1 MIDYSNS
8 KLLVE
13 SDKISSGSVTWKSPS
28 NLAIVKYWGKH
39 GIQLPRNP
47 SISMTLN
54 NAYTL
59 TKVSYEPRENHED
72 LFDISFSFHGEE
84 KPGFAKKIAV
94 YFEKLLP
101 VYPFLKQLKWNIE
114 SENSFPH
121 SAGIASSAS
130 SMSALALC
138 LCTIEDEL
146 FGTLS
151 DDLLFDRKA
160 SYLSRLGSGS
170 ASRSIFPHWSVWGA
184 SQAVNG
190 SNDEFAIPYAHEV
203 HDVFKGFHD
212 DILIVSKDEK
222 SVSSTAGHQLMENN
236 AFAAPRYEQAN
247 RRLQDLLLAMMKGD
261 VEIFGKIAEDEALT
275 LHALMMASNPSYL
288 LMHPNS
294 LEIINRV
301 RAYRE
306 ETNNPVYFSL
316 DAGPNIHLLY
326 PEDIVHEVRP
336 FIEEQLVDLCVDNF
350 WIKDWCG
357 EGPEQL

>member
-1 MIDYSNS
+1 MIDYANS

-13 SDKISSGSVTWKSPS
+13 SDKIQPGSVSWKSPS

-54 NAYTL
+54 NAFTA
-59 TKVSYEPRENHED
+59 TKLSYSVREEHDE
-72 LFDISFSFHGEE
+72 LFDIRFRFHGEE
-84 KPGFAKKIAV
+84 KPAFAAKIAKF
-94 YFEKLLP
+94 FEQLLP
-101 VYPFLKQLKWNIE
+101 IYPFLKQLSWEIE

-138 LCTIEDEL
+138 LCSVEDDL
-146 FGTLS
+146 FGTLN
-151 DDLLFDRKA
+151 DDAEFDKKA
-160 SYLSRLGSGS
+160 SFLSRLGSGS
-170 ASRSIFPHWSVWGA
+170 ASRSVFPHWSVWGQ
-184 SQAVNG
+184 SEAVKG
-190 SNDEFAIPYAHEV
+190 SSDEFAIAYGDEV

-247 RRLQDLLLAMMKGD
+247 RRLNDLIVSMRKGD
-261 VEIFGKIAEDEALT
+261 VEHFGKVAEDEALT

-294 LEIINRV
+294 LAIINEV
-301 RAYRE
+301 RAYRQ
-306 ETNNPVYFSL
+306 ETKNPVYFSL

-326 PEDIVHEVRP
+326 PEDIVHEIRP
-336 FIEEQLVDLCVDNF
+336 FIEEHLQQYCVDGF
-350 WIKDWCG
+350 WIQDWCG
-357 EGPEQL
+357 EGPEQF

>member
-39 GIQLPRNP
+39 GVQLPRNP

-84 KPGFAKKIAV
+84 KPGFAKKIAD

-101 VYPFLKQLKWNIE
+101 VYPFLKQLTWNIE

-130 SMSALALC
+130 AMSALALC

-184 SQAVNG
+184 SPEVNG
-190 SNDEFAIPYAHEV
+190 SNDEFAIGYAQEV
-203 HDVFKGFHD
+203 HDTFKGFHD
-212 DILIVSKDEK
+212 DILIVSRDEK

-247 RRLQDLLLAMMKGD
+247 RRLKDLLVAMKKGD
-261 VEIFGKIAEDEALT
+261 VECFGKIAEDEALT

-301 RAYRE
+301 RAYRA

-336 FIEEQLVDLCVDNF
+336 FVEEQLVDLCVDNF